1 MRRTRVL
8 VETALEPGATITLPE
23 QAARHLVQV
32 LRLKAG
38 HEFIAFDGRDDT
50 EYLAVLE
57 SVGKKAV
64 TARILDGSRVERE
77 SPLELTLVQAISAA
91 ERMDYALQKAV
102 ELGVKRII
110 PVWSERS
117 QRRLKPAQ
125 MEKKQRHWR
134 GVIAHATEQSGR
146 TRLAHLAE
154 PSALQTVV
162 GERNAES
169 PAIVLDPTATR
180 SLKQVEAP
188 DGGMEI
194 FIGPEGGFSDTELAM
209 MEHAG
214 IARIRMGPRIL
225 RTETAGPA
233 VLAWL
238 QTRYGDLG

>member
-8 VETALEPGATITLPE
+8 VEAALETGATITLPE
-23 QAARHLVQV
+23 QAARHLIQV

-38 HEFIAFDGRDDT
+38 QEFIAFDGDSDM
-50 EYLAVLE
+50 EYPAVLE
-57 SVGKKAV
+57 SVARKSV
-64 TARILDGSRVERE
+64 TARILEGCHVERE
-77 SPLELTLVQAISAA
+77 SPLESTLVQAISAA

-125 MEKKQRHWR
+125 LEKKQRHWR

-146 TRLAHLAE
+146 TRLTQLAE
-154 PSALQTVV
+154 PTTLQAIV
-162 GERNAES
+162 GERDS
-169 PAIVLDPTATR
+169 HRPAIALDPMAQS
-180 SLKQVEAP
+180 SLKEIDRP
-188 DGGMEI
+188 DSGLEI
-194 FIGPEGGFSDTELAM
+194 FIGPEGGFSDAELGM

-214 IARIRMGPRIL
+214 IERIRMGPRIL

-238 QTRYGDLG
+238 QTRYGDMG